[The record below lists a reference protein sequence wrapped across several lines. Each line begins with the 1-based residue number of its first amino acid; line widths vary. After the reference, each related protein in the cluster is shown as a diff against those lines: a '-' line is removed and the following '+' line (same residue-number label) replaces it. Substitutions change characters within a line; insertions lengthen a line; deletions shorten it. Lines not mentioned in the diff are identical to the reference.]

1 MSPQPP
7 LLTNRSIPA
16 SVIIPVL
23 TYPDVREAAE
33 WLCRAFGFAERL
45 RIGGHRIQ
53 LSFGDGA
60 LVVAERPAGASSTGG
75 PDHSVLVRVADADRH
90 CEQARRSGAR
100 IVREPADHPYGER
113 QYTAEDPGGHLW
125 TFSQTIADVHPSDW
139 GGELLE

>member
-1 MSPQPP
+1 MK
-7 LLTNRSIPA
+7 NRSIPDSA
-16 SVIIPVL
+16 VIPVL

-45 RIGGHRIQ
+45 RIAGHRIQ

-60 LVVAERPAGASSTGG
+60 VVVAERPAGAPSAGS
-75 PDHSVLVRVADADRH
+75 DSVLVRVADADGH

-125 TFSQTIADVHPSDW
+125 TFSQTIADVHPRDW